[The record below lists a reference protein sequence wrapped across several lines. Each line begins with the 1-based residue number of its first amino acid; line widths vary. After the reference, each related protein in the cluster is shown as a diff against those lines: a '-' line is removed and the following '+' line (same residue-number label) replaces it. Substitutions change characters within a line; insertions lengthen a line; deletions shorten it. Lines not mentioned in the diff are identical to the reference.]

1 VCKQRPPFLTLELGT
16 ASTGQR
22 QEVNTAECV
31 RVALVWNEV
40 HNTWL
45 PAGGVV
51 ARDAAGA
58 EHTPL
63 TAPLATVPEPAT
75 TSREASDERKAG
87 EDDEDDEE
95 GDDADGDDAS
105 DEDEPRPRRPAPGRH
120 LSSPSRLRTRGGQ
133 AKPGGVDATE
143 TLFTETGRP
152 RRAAA
157 AAVFYGSPAA
167 PAREPRGERP
177 RRTTRAAAGGGQG
190 SGRATRGG
198 GGGDDAW
205 VRRSERSRSSRL
217 VTVRGVPVL
226 RSNLRA
232 SDVVDDGVAGV
243 TADWMEEE
251 EDEPGEDDGD
261 HEEGDSDEEA
271 DGESDEENLLE
282 ERVRGPRAGAKRRRG
297 SESPAAAAP
306 GGASKKRAVSGPEAR
321 RLAHNKEMDGVIT
334 ELAPV
339 QESYLAQHIGLLRPW
354 LEAKVLSRLE
364 KADKAL
370 CPPVSEYTVPAQV
383 TAMLRAH
390 QVAGFQYL
398 VNAFE
403 RGLHPILGDEMGLG
417 KTLQT
422 VTLLAHATFGGEN
435 RCGPHL
441 VVCPLSVLQTWQ
453 TELYRWCPALRV
465 VRCHSS
471 DVSERA
477 RLRDGP
483 LRDPG
488 AFDVALTTYE
498 MLTSDMGDSLR
509 RCLHWGCLVLDE
521 GHRLK
526 NEASQAAG
534 AVAHLHRRCT
544 VLLTGTLLQNN
555 MHELWALLHVCYPRI
570 FTDSAP
576 FDAAFDLKQKRQVID
591 AAALTQA
598 RAMLRPLWLR
608 REKADVE
615 LNLPPKT
622 ETLVHCPLSA
632 AQTALYRSALLS
644 NAAILDASVPGVA
657 GAAGAPEEAGKG
669 PSTADVRKMNHLCM
683 QLRLLCGHPLLCTD
697 EKDFGLLGLDEEDAA
712 VETLIAASGKLS
724 VLDRLLQRLLAAGH
738 RVVIFTQFS
747 MVLDILEEYCTK
759 RSLPFARLDGSVCRA
774 RRQID
779 IMLFNRKDSPLKVF
793 LASTRA
799 GGLGINLQSADTCI
813 LYDSDWN
820 PQADAQAMARV
831 HRIGQTKQVAVFRL
845 VTANTVEERIVT
857 RANKKLYMDAIVA
870 RTSVPGGKDDEDED
884 DERALEDDE
893 GEGAG
898 GDSDSE
904 AHQAGAPRD
913 RRTLAQDLRFGADAL
928 FKSAQGKEPSDE
940 ELDALCDRS
949 EAGEARRAALA
960 CLQQTGTVSAEALTE
975 APLPLTSYLGPE
987 GAEMRRSALEAARR
1001 VQEEAKRSVGERVR
1015 TTVTVQIDGFA
1026 VKRSNMYGL
1035 EEGEPS
1041 VWDVEAAA
1049 KGGGSGRPA
1058 ALPKRKVLVAGRD
1071 YGHSAY
1077 CQVCWEGG
1085 DLFCCNYCPAVY
1097 HAKCVGISAKQLERA
1112 HAWSCPHHQCSECDR
1127 KSAACGGLLFRCES
1141 CATAYCEDHL
1151 PEEVMEHGR
1160 IVDLCDRWVRLGMTH
1175 QPGACFIHCSQD
1187 CEEFA
1192 ASGFDGALED
1202 NGEEVLPP
1210 WVQQGDPDVVV
1221 PFVAGA
1227 PGGMPLRGISFSAL
1241 KRYIHS
1247 VYPPTQPLPGAP
1259 EDLAEVELRD
1269 YSNDDEM
1276 YGAMYMAARAA
1287 IARDAPNRA
1296 APAPKPSAA
1305 GAAGQGGGDGAGAQK
1320 PARRPVIRWT
1330 PPEEALLH
1338 SLTTKHAA
1346 DGHGKW
1352 ANIFTAGAGT
1362 WHQQRTAQDL
1372 QVKWYQICAKKRRE
1386 AAEAQPGGP
1395 AGEGAEAA
1403 PHEAED
1409 EMDEDPAPP
1418 PAAAV

>member
-1 VCKQRPPFLTLELGT
+1 MGN
-16 ASTGQR
+16 ASCLR
-22 QEVNTAECV
+22 
-31 RVALVWNEV
+31 RALLWNEA
-40 HNTWL
+40 HNSWA
-45 PAGGVV
+45 PDEAG
-51 ARDAAGA
+51 RDGAGA
-58 EHTPL
+58 GHTPL
-63 TAPLATVPEPAT
+63 TAATGPVPEPAT
-75 TSREASDERKAG
+75 TSREASDERQPG
-87 EDDEDDEE
+87 DEDDEDVEDGDEE
-95 GDDADGDDAS
+95 DDGEGDESEEEA
-105 DEDEPRPRRPAPGRH
+105 PPRRSAAGRAQRL
-120 LSSPSRLRTRGGQ
+120 LSSPRARTRGGLP
-133 AKPGGVDATE
+133 KPGGVDTAE
-143 TLFTETGRP
+143 GLLTETGRP

-157 AAVFYGSPAA
+157 TAVFYGSPVA
-167 PAREPRGERP
+167 PAREPRVPHGDRP
-177 RRTTRAAAGGGQG
+177 RRTTRAAAGGGRAQQG
-190 SGRATRGG
+190 GD
-198 GGGDDAW
+198 DDAW
-205 VRRSERSRSSRL
+205 VRRSERARSSRL
-217 VTVRGVPVL
+217 VTVGGVPVL
-226 RSNLRA
+226 RSNLRET
-232 SDVVDDGVAGV
+232 DVVDDQVGGVN
-243 TADWMEEE
+243 ADWMVEEEDDRDGAAEEE
-251 EDEPGEDDGD
+251 EE
-261 HEEGDSDEEA
+261 EEGSDADEEA
-271 DGESDEENLLE
+271 DGESDEENLVE
-282 ERVRGPRAGAKRRRG
+282 EGGRGAGGKRRRASG
-297 SESPAAAAP
+297 SPAARR
-306 GGASKKRAVSGPEAR
+306 GGVSKKRAVSGPEAR
-321 RLAHNKEMDGVIT
+321 RLAHNREVDATIA

-339 QESYLAQHIGLLRPW
+339 QESYLAQHVELLRPW
-354 LEAKVLSRLE
+354 LEPKVLARLE

-370 CPPVSEYTVPAQV
+370 CPPVSEYVVPQQV
-383 TAMLRAH
+383 TAVLRAH

-422 VTLLAHATFGGEN
+422 VTLLAHATFGSAT
-435 RCGPHL
+435 RSGPHL

-453 TELYRWCPALRV
+453 TELHRWCPALRV

-498 MLTSDMGDSLR
+498 MLSSDLGDTLR
-509 RCLHWGCLVLDE
+509 RCMHWGCLVLDE

-534 AVAHLHRRCT
+534 AVGNLHRRCT

-555 MHELWALLHVCYPRI
+555 MHELWALLHVCYPRV

-576 FDAAFDLKQKRQVID
+576 FDAAFDLKTSRQVID

-644 NAAILDASVPGVA
+644 NAAILDASVPEV
-657 GAAGAPEEAGKG
+657 AAGGDGPEEAQAAAK
-669 PSTADVRKMNHLCM
+669 PSQADVRKMNHLCM

-712 VETLIAASGKLS
+712 VEALIAASGKLS
-724 VLDRLLQRLLAAGH
+724 VLDRLLQRLLRAGH

-759 RSLPFARLDGSVCRA
+759 RSLPFARLDGTVCRA

-831 HRIGQTKQVAVFRL
+831 HRIGQTKPVAVFRL

-870 RTSVPGGKDDEDED
+870 RTSVPGGEDDDGDGERAAGDED
-884 DERALEDDE
+884 DA
-893 GEGAG
+893 AG

-913 RRTLAQDLRFGADAL
+913 RHTLAADLRFGADAL

-949 EAGEARRAALA
+949 PGGEARRAALA
-960 CLQQTGTVSAEALTE
+960 CMQQTGTVSAEALAE
-975 APLPLTSYLGPE
+975 VPLPLTSYLGPE
-987 GAEMRRSALEAARR
+987 GAEMRRSALEAARQA
-1001 VQEEAKRSVGERVR
+1001 QEDAKRTVGERVR

-1026 VKRSNMYGL
+1026 VKRSNLYGL

-1041 VWDVEAAA
+1041 VWDVEAAG
-1049 KGGGSGRPA
+1049 KGGKSGRPA

-1097 HAKCVGISAKQLERA
+1097 HAKCVGISAKALERA

-1160 IVDLCDRWVRLGMTH
+1160 IVDLCERWVRLGMTH

-1210 WVQQGDPDVVV
+1210 WVQPGDAEVIV
-1221 PFVAGA
+1221 PTVAGA

-1247 VYPPTQPLPGAP
+1247 VYAPTQPMPGAP
-1259 EDLAEVELRD
+1259 PDLADVELRD
-1269 YSNDDEM
+1269 YANDDET
-1276 YGAMYMAARAA
+1276 YGAIYVAARDA

-1296 APAPKPSAA
+1296 APPPPRTAAPGQA
-1305 GAAGQGGGDGAGAQK
+1305 GGAGDGNAQK
-1320 PARRPVIRWT
+1320 AKRAVNRWT

-1338 SLTTKHAA
+1338 VLAA
-1346 DGHGKW
+1346 AHSTEGHGKW
-1352 ANIFTAGAGT
+1352 STIFAAGAGT
-1362 WHQQRTAQDL
+1362 WHPGRTPQHL

-1386 AAEAQPGGP
+1386 AGEAQLGAGGAAEGAADDAEMADAEEEVAGP
-1395 AGEGAEAA
+1395 AG
-1403 PHEAED
+1403 
-1409 EMDEDPAPP
+1409 M
-1418 PAAAV
+1418 AV